1 MLRTIPSWFR
11 RHFLGT
17 MFWYRESGA
26 TCFASGGN
34 RRFQFSNNGG
44 RVRSRDQII
53 WISFFKFL
61 KFSLPHHISSLVNV
75 FDHSFWKLYI
85 KTINDLDPGLNV
97 PEQAVKE
104 PVGEKSA
111 NILQKMQRSVISST
125 LNMARS
131 FKFLLKQ
138 RALLLSDLFLGQNF
152 IIVYWNF
159 HWNLSHLS

>member
-1 MLRTIPSWFR
+1 M
-11 RHFLGT
+11 
-17 MFWYRESGA
+17 
-26 TCFASGGN
+26 
-34 RRFQFSNNGG
+34 
-44 RVRSRDQII
+44 
-53 WISFFKFL
+53 
-61 KFSLPHHISSLVNV
+61 NV

-152 IIVYWNF
+152 IIVY
-159 HWNLSHLS
+159 

>member
-1 MLRTIPSWFR
+1 MRSINVFLLSIILVGGGLALVSEQQLHLPIVMLRTIPSWFR
-11 RHFLGT
+11 RHFVGT

-53 WISFFKFL
+53 WISFFKFF

-85 KTINDLDPGLNV
+85 KTINDLDPGLIV
-97 PEQAVKE
+97 PEK
-104 PVGEKSA
+104 
-111 NILQKMQRSVISST
+111 QKQKRNNNNKKTNPTI
-125 LNMARS
+125 
-131 FKFLLKQ
+131 
-138 RALLLSDLFLGQNF
+138 
-152 IIVYWNF
+152 
-159 HWNLSHLS
+159 